1 MMMEDKLV
9 QILERFEEAFVE
21 FTKGKDA
28 FSLKSDYI
36 EFKYDIVKL
45 LMTAVD
51 ESVEFDFEK
60 FVEPSFIDIEGL
72 RRYLIHYP
80 HLLIMLEFLIIHID
94 GYLKTQNT

>member
-1 MMMEDKLV
+1 MMEDKLV

-60 FVEPSFIDIEGL
+60 FVEKQKFLPLL
-72 RRYLIHYP
+72 RNEMNAKVINRW
-80 HLLIMLEFLIIHID
+80 
-94 GYLKTQNT
+94 N

>member
-1 MMMEDKLV
+1 MEDKLV

-51 ESVEFDFEK
+51 ESVGFDF
-60 FVEPSFIDIEGL
+60 
-72 RRYLIHYP
+72 
-80 HLLIMLEFLIIHID
+80 
-94 GYLKTQNT
+94 